1 MCECCYMAQV
11 IHFVWGVKKDY
22 KLAGNF
28 KCLWMSSAHAINHFY
43 FECVSVGVH
52 HLIDHWDYLS
62 HCKLN

>member
-43 FECVSVGVH
+43 YECV
-52 HLIDHWDYLS
+52 
-62 HCKLN
+62 